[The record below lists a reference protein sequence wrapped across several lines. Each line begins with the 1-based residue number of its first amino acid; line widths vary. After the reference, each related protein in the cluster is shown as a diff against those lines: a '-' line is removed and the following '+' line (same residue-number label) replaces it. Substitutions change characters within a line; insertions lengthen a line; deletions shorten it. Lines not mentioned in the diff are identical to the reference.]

1 MKASIL
7 FCIILILYIDSYGQ
21 LRFEK
26 DLPFYSQLN
35 VFDIK
40 SPKSKYLIGENA
52 GLFLSAGFE
61 YNGWIPYMSDYLNYT
76 TEGFKILYVN
86 GGLNHNVNWLPALQF
101 KWETNFGAQHQ
112 DEILQVQN
120 SKTQLEQGYDLFKG
134 FLKFAEEDKD
144 RDIYKFELRCT
155 KETFYTAVSPTMSG
169 LSYYGFNNPNP
180 VNIDKNSVLS
190 HYTKFQ
196 EIDALFFTD
205 GWSIIPSLVNALL
218 SGSGGDAIELSGVD
232 TRLGG
237 FFSTYHKPYMVQ
249 QLLTSGTVNGNEN
262 EIYNARF
269 NTFGLIEQYRSNPEN
284 NFVFTYS
291 PRFGLSFIKLN
302 ESTRLSD
309 TESPLFFYYGH
320 EFEMGFRIKFGEKVK
335 LNISGNADLSF
346 MLGGNIFTNDST
358 KQAQIETKSFINSD
372 FLFKIKAL
380 LEIR

>member
-144 RDIYKFELRCT
+144 RDLRAVAAGGGAGPRSREGRRARGLREERPPLRHVPAAGLGT
-155 KETFYTAVSPTMSG
+155 LRKEGRFSLLAVRGEGRAPARRLERKVHRALYLHG
-169 LSYYGFNNPNP
+169 GP
-180 VNIDKNSVLS
+180 
-190 HYTKFQ
+190 FQ
-196 EIDALFFTD
+196 R
-205 GWSIIPSLVNALL
+205 SL
-218 SGSGGDAIELSGVD
+218 
-232 TRLGG
+232 
-237 FFSTYHKPYMVQ
+237 
-249 QLLTSGTVNGNEN
+249 
-262 EIYNARF
+262 
-269 NTFGLIEQYRSNPEN
+269 
-284 NFVFTYS
+284 
-291 PRFGLSFIKLN
+291 
-302 ESTRLSD
+302 
-309 TESPLFFYYGH
+309 
-320 EFEMGFRIKFGEKVK
+320 
-335 LNISGNADLSF
+335 ADLK
-346 MLGGNIFTNDST
+346 GCPGT
-358 KQAQIETKSFINSD
+358 
-372 FLFKIKAL
+372 
-380 LEIR
+380 